1 MKSRTRT
8 SAEPVLIAKVASII
22 PKGQEDYDIYQV
34 SWKLHFYQDTLMS
47 LQFPEG
53 TGFSSKEELE
63 HAIEAQGINTLKK
76 LERFDLL
83 STLAPW
89 GFIPGQLHFVIVPS
103 RYCQCID
110 SVRKDGQIDT
120 VK

>member
-1 MKSRTRT
+1 MKSRTCT
-8 SAEPVLIAKVASII
+8 SAEPVLIAKVASVI

-34 SWKLHFYQDTLMS
+34 SWKLHFYPDTLMS

-103 RYCQCID
+103 N
-110 SVRKDGQIDT
+110 SVYLCFSSWACRGF
-120 VK
+120 